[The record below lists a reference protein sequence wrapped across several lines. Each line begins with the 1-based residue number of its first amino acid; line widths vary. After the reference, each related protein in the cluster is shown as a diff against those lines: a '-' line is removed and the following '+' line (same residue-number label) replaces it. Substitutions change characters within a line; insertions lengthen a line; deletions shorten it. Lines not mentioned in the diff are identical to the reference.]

1 MTQVLVVCEGQTEQS
16 FVGDVLAPFLA
27 EESHVLIGPRMIP
40 TSRRRRGGGLTR
52 DRIMR
57 YFRNTLRERDDT
69 YITTLFDLYG
79 LVGDFPGL
87 SDADGLADPIERAV
101 AIETAFRQAVVRE
114 AGCRPERFIPHV
126 QPYEFESLL
135 FSDVERFAEV
145 EPAWQ
150 AFVRGLHAV
159 RESAASPEH
168 INNGRNTHPS
178 APTENAPARDVRESA
193 ARKSGIRPNRRRTNP
208 RRMPSLRRLVAA
220 HREPSFAPGSKVA
233 RTSPRAGTRF
243 TRQ

>member
-40 TSRRRRGGGLTR
+40 TSRRGRGGGLTR

-57 YFRNTLRERDDT
+57 YFRNTLRERDDA

-87 SDADGLADPIERAV
+87 SDAAGLADPIERAV

-178 APTENAPARDVRESA
+178 ARLRTLLRGTYEKVLHGRAVSAQIGVERIRAECRHFGDWLRRIESL
-193 ARKSGIRPNRRRTNP
+193 
-208 RRMPSLRRLVAA
+208 PSLREA
-220 HREPSFAPGSKVA
+220 K
-233 RTSPRAGTRF
+233 
-243 TRQ
+243 